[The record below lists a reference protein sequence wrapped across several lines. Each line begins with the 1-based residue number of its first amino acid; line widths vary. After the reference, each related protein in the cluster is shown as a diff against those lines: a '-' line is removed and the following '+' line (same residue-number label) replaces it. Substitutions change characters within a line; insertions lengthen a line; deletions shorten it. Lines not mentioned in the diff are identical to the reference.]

1 MINIEVE
8 KIEETD
14 NKWQFRVIV
23 SQESSS
29 TQHQV
34 SLTHDD
40 WKRLTLGKEEPESL
54 IERSFRFLLERESK
68 ESILEQFDLMLIN
81 HYFPEYESMARDY
94 LLKIPQ

>member
-1 MINIEVE
+1 MINIDVE

-23 SQESSS
+23 SQKSSS
-29 TQHQV
+29 TQHRV

-81 HYFPEYESMARDY
+81 HYFPEYEPE
-94 LLKIPQ
+94 ININ